1 MIFDVLVQG
10 GRVLDGTGAP
20 AFPADVGVV
29 ADEIVAVG
37 RLDGA
42 QAATV
47 VDASGR
53 HVMPGLV
60 DCHVHGDALAG
71 DPAVQLAALR
81 QGVTTFVLGQDGL
94 SFAPATTP
102 GTLAYVTRYFAAVN
116 GVHPWADGPLSVR
129 ELLDGHDRTTALN
142 TAYLLPHGTIRYDV
156 MGPAERAATRE
167 ELAAM
172 LARVERGLEEGAAG
186 LSTGLEYAPG
196 RYADAAEIAAL
207 CAPLGGLPY
216 VTHMRAYGERAATG
230 MAEVTAIARASG
242 AAGLSVHVSHYHGP
256 ASVLLPPLDA
266 ALDEGL
272 DVTFDSYPYLRGST
286 ILAMVALPARIPAA
300 DTERAL
306 EILASEP
313 VEWDESLWPRIT
325 LSHVPGAEWAE
336 GMTLPEAAAKAGT
349 GPGEFCRRI
358 LLDTRLSA
366 GCVTARPDE
375 GPEGEE
381 SVRAIL
387 RHPAH
392 TGGSDGIYV
401 GGHPHP
407 RGYGAFARM
416 LGHHVR
422 ETGDWSLAQAAV
434 HLASHPARRFGL
446 PRRGL
451 VRPGQIADLAV
462 VDAAA
467 VRDLA
472 TYESPRVPAAGVDD
486 VLVSGVPV
494 LAAGRLTG
502 ATPGRAL
509 RP

>member
-1 MIFDVLVQG
+1 MIFDVLVRG

-29 ADEIVAVG
+29 GDEIVAVG
-37 RLDGA
+37 RLSEAGA
-42 QAATV
+42 EAGTV

-102 GTLAYVTRYFAAVN
+102 GTLDYVTRYFAAVN
-116 GVHPWADGPLSVR
+116 GAHPWADGPLSVR
-129 ELLDGHDRTTALN
+129 ELLDGHDGTTALN

-216 VTHMRAYGERAATG
+216 VTHMRAYGERAPIG

-242 AAGLSVHVSHYHGP
+242 ASVHVSHYHGP
-256 ASVLLPPLDA
+256 ASVLLPRLDA
-266 ALDEGL
+266 ALAEGL

-300 DTERAL
+300 DTGRAL
-306 EILASEP
+306 EILASGP
-313 VEWDESLWPRIT
+313 IEWDDSIWPRIT
-325 LSHVPGAEWAE
+325 LSHVPGDEWAE
-336 GMTLPEAAAKAGT
+336 GMTLPEAAAEAGT
-349 GPGEFCRRI
+349 DPGEFCRRI
-358 LLDTRLSA
+358 LLGTRLEA

-416 LGHHVR
+416 LGRHVR
-422 ETGDWSLAQAAV
+422 ETGDWSLEAAAV

-472 TYESPRVPAAGVDD
+472 TYGSPRVPAAGVDD